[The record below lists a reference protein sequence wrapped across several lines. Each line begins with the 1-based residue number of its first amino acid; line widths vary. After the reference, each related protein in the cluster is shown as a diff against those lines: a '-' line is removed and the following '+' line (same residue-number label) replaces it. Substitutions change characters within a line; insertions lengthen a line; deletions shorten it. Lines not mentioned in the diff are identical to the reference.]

1 MRFWRAKPCLELA
14 GLGCAACLAWI
25 FVFTQGR
32 TYLAPPSAGDP
43 ASWAGWYEKVGP
55 LVAVFS
61 LSRLVLLAA
70 LGLWTLAAFGLAA
83 SGLGRTGRLLATA
96 AARTLSAVRLPGS
109 TTMVSL
115 AVGLSVSAAALGACG
130 TTNSSSLVASQ
141 VPVLFNPSKEPA
153 TTTTQPVRRA
163 SRGLDSPR
171 QPAAPA
177 PTGATKRAPALVK
190 SAAPPSAPPSAPP
203 AGHASAGPSTAG
215 GLWVVRPGDDLWSIA
230 ADTLRLRLGRQPD
243 RQEVATYW
251 LQVIAAN
258 RSGLPHPDDPSLL
271 YAGDVI
277 ILPAG

>member
-1 MRFWRAKPCLELA
+1 MRFWRANPGLELA

-25 FVFTQGR
+25 LVFTQGR

-115 AVGLSVSAAALGACG
+115 AVGLSVSAAALSACS
-130 TTNSSSLVASQ
+130 TTNKSTLTASQ

-153 TTTTQPVRRA
+153 TTTTQPARRA
-163 SRGLDSPR
+163 PRGLESLR
-171 QPAAPA
+171 QPTVSA
-177 PTGATKRAPALVK
+177 PTRALALAK
-190 SAAPPSAPPSAPP
+190 PSAPPPVPP
-203 AGHASAGPSTAG
+203 AGHVSAGPPAAG

-230 ADTLRLRLGRQPD
+230 ADTLRLRLGREPD

-258 RSGLPHPDDPSLL
+258 RSRLPHPDDPSLL

>member
-1 MRFWRAKPCLELA
+1 MRFWRSNPGLELA

-25 FVFTQGR
+25 LVFTQGR

-43 ASWAGWYEKVGP
+43 AAWAGWYEKVGP

-61 LSRLVLLAA
+61 LSRLVVLAA

-83 SGLGRTGRLLATA
+83 SGLGRTGRLLAAA

-115 AVGLSVSAAALGACG
+115 AVGLSVSAGALGACG
-130 TTNSSSLVASQ
+130 TTNNSTLAASQ

-153 TTTTQPVRRA
+153 TTTTQPARRA
-163 SRGLDSPR
+163 PRGLESPR
-171 QPAAPA
+171 QPAG
-177 PTGATKRAPALVK
+177 PTPTQAQTLAK
-190 SAAPPSAPPSAPP
+190 PSAPP
-203 AGHASAGPSTAG
+203 AGHSSAGPSTVG

-251 LQVIAAN
+251 LQMIAAN

-277 ILPAG
+277 ILPPS